1 MPSLS
6 EIIVRIHRI
15 VLAYATCKK
24 PFSEGTRSLIP
35 KLFER
40 TLPTLKFSCK
50 PLHTQSS
57 LGNAD
62 LVAHMSLGLIGFYGL
77 DAAHS
82 PQALGP
88 PAVTKPQLE
97 FSYAQRIKLSL

>member
-1 MPSLS
+1 
-6 EIIVRIHRI
+6 
-15 VLAYATCKK
+15 
-24 PFSEGTRSLIP
+24 
-35 KLFER
+35 
-40 TLPTLKFSCK
+40 
-50 PLHTQSS
+50 
-57 LGNAD
+57 
-62 LVAHMSLGLIGFYGL
+62 MSLDLIGFYGL